1 MKISILTPTYNRA
14 NLLTNLYNSLVKNLN
29 YGLEI
34 EWLIMDDGSTDNT
47 QSVVENFIKQNKID
61 IKYFKQ
67 ENQGKMVAINN
78 LVEKTTGELIV
89 DCA

>member
-29 YGLEI
+29 YGIEI

-61 IKYFKQ
+61 IKYFK
-67 ENQGKMVAINN
+67 
-78 LVEKTTGELIV
+78 
-89 DCA
+89 